1 MAIGIIQSYVR
12 GTVGLMK
19 TYGRHRNHHHLQVY
33 AFCDYMEHISYG
45 KICCIMCTLGL
56 SVYLCDC
63 R

>member
-12 GTVGLMK
+12 GTVGLLK
-19 TYGRHRNHHHLQVY
+19 TYWHHFQVY

-45 KICCIMCTLGL
+45 KICGIMYKLGL
-56 SVYLCDC
+56 SVYLSDC